1 MLCFAF
7 RGLSHKAVGPFK
19 APSHL
24 TGDPASFRHFALMTC
39 PLPILGIPLTAHQ
52 ALVLTDLGRNEGMG
66 FMGRWRWVVVLLLK
80 APSLPSLLG
89 CPCPWPAKAQVQIL
103 TSQTCSK
110 HKSCLRAS
118 SPPASNVRSQVPP
131 AETAVRSHTPEDLER
146 SGLGKAEIQTQWG
159 TGFPK
164 GVAM

>member
-1 MLCFAF
+1 MLHFAF

-19 APSHL
+19 TPSHL
-24 TGDPASFRHFALMTC
+24 TGDPASFRHFALMTW
-39 PLPILGIPLTAHQ
+39 PLPILGIPPTPHQ
-52 ALVLTDLGRNEGMG
+52 ALVLTDLGSSEGMG
-66 FMGRWRWVVVLLLK
+66 FMGRWRWVVVLLR
-80 APSLPSLLG
+80 APSLPSFLG

-118 SPPASNVRSQVPP
+118 SPPMSNVRSQVPP
-131 AETAVRSHTPEDLER
+131 AETAVRSRSPEDLGR
-146 SGLGKAEIQTQWG
+146 SGLGKAEIHAQWG
-159 TGFPK
+159 TGFRK